1 MDDLSCLTIQGF
13 DLKAAVFLAEA
24 SAEAYSKEFTTTPQ
38 WAKDRK
44 FNAPHTFDTGNTQ
57 GFWVEGGDV
66 ALLSFRGTSNPG
78 QWVRDLRLAPALH
91 KWGLVHRGFKT
102 GVSVVENEIAA
113 FAKVAKDKK
122 HVWITGHSL
131 GGALAVLAAANLK
144 IAGIESHLYTY
155 GQPRAGY
162 WNFADQFDYQLS
174 GRLYRFINQS
184 DIVARV
190 PPGLLFS
197 HCGIPKRIVKPG
209 TLESGGDALPF
220 ANPMPDAAYQPGR
233 KSIQEGAGEGL
244 PFAKPVLTDG
254 DIPGI
259 TEREFLMLQL
269 QLGVASEGFE
279 EGAELEGGVDSKGL
293 FGDHAI
299 TEYIRLLS
307 EIRDAK
313 PKQ

>member
-1 MDDLSCLTIQGF
+1 MDDLTCLTTQGF
-13 DLKAAVFLAEA
+13 DINAAVFLAEA
-24 SAEAYSKEFTTTPQ
+24 SAEAYSKEFATTPK

-44 FNAPHTFDTGNTQ
+44 FNPPHPFDTGNTQ
-57 GFWVEGGDV
+57 GFWAEGGDV
-66 ALLSFRGTSNPG
+66 ALLSFRGTSNTG
-78 QWVRDLRLAPALH
+78 QWIRDLRLAPAFH

-102 GVSVVENEIAA
+102 GVSVVEDQIAA
-113 FAKVAKDKK
+113 FAKVAKGKK

-144 IAGIESHLYTY
+144 IEGIQSHLYTY

-190 PPGLLFS
+190 PSGLLFS

-220 ANPMPDAAYQPGR
+220 ANPMPDAAYQPGP
-233 KSIQEGAGEGL
+233 KSIQEGSGEGL

-269 QLGVASEGFE
+269 QLGVASEGYE

-293 FGDHAI
+293 FADHAI

-313 PKQ
+313 PQQ